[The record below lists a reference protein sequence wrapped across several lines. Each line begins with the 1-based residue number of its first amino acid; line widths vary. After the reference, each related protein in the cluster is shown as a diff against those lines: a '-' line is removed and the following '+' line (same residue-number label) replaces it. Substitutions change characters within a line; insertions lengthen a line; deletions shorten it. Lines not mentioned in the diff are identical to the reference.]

1 MSKKCGQTGKVAA
14 QLAAMVEQQSVEE
27 RDCLELEL
35 LDDVAEHTAQTD
47 FKYWE

>member
-1 MSKKCGQTGKVAA
+1 MSKKCGQAGKVAA